1 MCRMR
6 MVAQLLHTFGR
17 SCLTPYCAPSALQEI
32 LPEFFRNFW
41 VRRMALDRRNYRQLV
56 ETTVTIAQ
64 KVGCSQ
70 IVGRIVEDL
79 KDESEP
85 YRRMVMETIDKV
97 FILPSPFSLCRGC
110 SHSLCRRS
118 WTACV
123 VEHLPP

>member
-1 MCRMR
+1 MPL
-6 MVAQLLHTFGR
+6 Q
-17 SCLTPYCAPSALQEI
+17 QEI

-97 FILPSPFSLCRGC
+97 CFCLKLS
-110 SHSLCRRS
+110 
-118 WTACV
+118 TA
-123 VEHLPP
+123 

>member
-1 MCRMR
+1 
-6 MVAQLLHTFGR
+6 V
-17 SCLTPYCAPSALQEI
+17 QEI

-56 ETTVTIAQ
+56 ETTVAVAQ
-64 KVGCSQ
+64 KTGCSQ

-97 FILPSPFSLCRGC
+97 LPQSLTC
-110 SHSLCRRS
+110 SDRTS
-118 WTACV
+118 WHPGQFRQITRTTR
-123 VEHLPP
+123 

>member
-1 MCRMR
+1 VRTL
-6 MVAQLLHTFGR
+6 Q
-17 SCLTPYCAPSALQEI
+17 QEI

-56 ETTVTIAQ
+56 ETTVVIAQ

-97 FILPSPFSLCRGC
+97 PCHFLSQ
-110 SHSLCRRS
+110 S
-118 WTACV
+118 WLLLDCW
-123 VEHLPP
+123 